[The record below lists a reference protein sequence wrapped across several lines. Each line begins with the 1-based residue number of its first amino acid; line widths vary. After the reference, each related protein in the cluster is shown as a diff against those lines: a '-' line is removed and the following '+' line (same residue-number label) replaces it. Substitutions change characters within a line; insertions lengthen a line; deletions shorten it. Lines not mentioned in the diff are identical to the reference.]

1 MRKQLEEKSKLLEKA
16 EFAAARGADYETVRL
31 LRVEVNEL
39 LDKESLM
46 W

>member
-1 MRKQLEEKSKLLEKA
+1 MEEKSKLLVKA

-31 LRVEVNEL
+31 RKMEVNEL